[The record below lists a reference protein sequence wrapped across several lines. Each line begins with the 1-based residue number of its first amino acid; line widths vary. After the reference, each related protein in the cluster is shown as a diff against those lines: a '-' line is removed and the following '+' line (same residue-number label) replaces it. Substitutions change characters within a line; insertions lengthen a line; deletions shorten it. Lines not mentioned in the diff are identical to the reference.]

1 MKQIDV
7 VKANDQW
14 VARSGGAVLVSAST
28 KAQAVRDTATAAK
41 RLGGPVS
48 VRIHGL
54 NGRIQEERSYPRGG
68 DPRRSRG

>member
-7 VKANDQW
+7 MKTNDRW
-14 VARSGGAVLVSAST
+14 VARSGGNVLVSAST
-28 KAQAVRDTATAAK
+28 KAQAVRDTTTAAR
-41 RLGGPVS
+41 RLGEPVS

-54 NGRIQEERSYPRGG
+54 NGRIQEERTYPRVA